1 MSRPRRCYWLDE
13 TCIAPDG
20 TGYIPSIVVEGEAG
34 HSPLK
39 GDPAKFQSPWIWG
52 PTIED
57 AKRQVVEANAEMG
70 IDEQA
75 ALEIVASSMF
85 SKEQA

>member
-1 MSRPRRCYWLDE
+1 MKRHCFWLDE

-20 TGYIPSIVVEGEAG
+20 TGFIPSMVVEGEPG
-34 HSPLK
+34 HTPLK
-39 GDPAKFQSPWIWG
+39 GDPARLQTPWIWG

-57 AKRQVVEANAEMG
+57 AKRQVVEANARLG
-70 IDEQA
+70 IDEDA

-85 SKEQA
+85 SKERS